1 MSFVHVDIKVAYIH
15 ENIISIPLSVPVY
28 FGYFHQPLTI
38 NKKEKRVK
46 KKKSNL
52 FNLINIEKV
61 KYTRNYKF
69 TIYVNEINGDEV
81 LIYNK

>member
-15 ENIISIPLSVPVY
+15 ENIFSFPLSVPVY

-46 KKKSNL
+46 KKKSNV
-52 FNLINIEKV
+52 FNLINDEKV